1 VDCGGFVCCGEFNK
15 CGESRPA
22 PFGWNAIT
30 SEREFVE
37 RLVRFLLKV
46 LVLFMFFFSGL
57 FKNTTKSSFWK
68 LRRDGT
74 VGVIVC
80 RETTSSMTL
89 NLCKVNLVI
98 AYK

>member
-37 RLVRFLLKV
+37 RLVRFLLIV
-46 LVLFMFFFSGL
+46 GIICFFQVYSKIPQNRPFGS
-57 FKNTTKSSFWK
+57 
-68 LRRDGT
+68 
-74 VGVIVC
+74 
-80 RETTSSMTL
+80 
-89 NLCKVNLVI
+89 
-98 AYK
+98 